1 MSDEIAE
8 EQELPRSA
16 EGLMLKKLCDYGYY
30 MYCTP
35 MGVERFNQE
44 SSITF
49 KDKEIEVKLEDN
61 GRYSINILNTDISAD
76 IDVAYVTVPPQADT
90 MLNMSPR
97 YHILNRKEIP
107 EEYHEYIEEAAVFAV
122 SMAQRS
128 IALPFFAGISE
139 GSLDYLEMELCG
151 MEFQPEGSANEE

>member
-1 MSDEIAE
+1 MSNEIAE
-8 EQELPRSA
+8 AQDLPMSP

-30 MYCTP
+30 MYCTS

-44 SSITF
+44 SSVAF
-49 KDKEIEVKLEDN
+49 KGKEIQIKMQDN
-61 GRYSINILNTDISAD
+61 GRYLINILNTDISAD
-76 IDVAYVTVPPQADT
+76 VDVAYVTVSPQADT

-97 YHILNRKEIP
+97 YHILNLEEIP
-107 EEYHEYIEEAAVFAV
+107 EEYHEYIDEAAVFAV

-139 GSLDYLEMELCG
+139 KSLDYLEMELCG
-151 MEFQPEGSANEE
+151 MELQPAGAPSEE